1 MPESGPLRVWGLV
14 TFLEC
19 SRMPSDA
26 KRATKLDRLVA
37 AYEQLGQDLAGI
49 PDQAVERLRNSCL
62 EVRSLVAD
70 ARSKDPSLR
79 PSQIAA
85 GLEQGLR
92 ETPMILASA
101 DKQWRARVVEIYR
114 STVASQYPDFFAK
127 DAERFAK
134 IRARG
139 RIRTEAEFYL
149 VRHEIDEAD
158 GAEDQE
164 LLGELYGLVDEY
176 EARGG

>member
-1 MPESGPLRVWGLV
+1 MPG
-14 TFLEC
+14 
-19 SRMPSDA
+19 DA

-37 AYEQLGQDLAGI
+37 AYEQIGQELAGI
-49 PDQAVERLRNSCL
+49 PDQTVERLRNNCL
-62 EVRSLVAD
+62 EVRSFVAD
-70 ARSKDPSLR
+70 ARSRDPSLR

-92 ETPMILASA
+92 ETLMMLASA
-101 DKQWRARVVEIYR
+101 DKKWRARVVEIYR

-127 DAERFAK
+127 DAEKFAK

-149 VRHEIDEAD
+149 VRHEIDEAE
-158 GAEDQE
+158 GAKNQE